1 MKTQQRIHKNLV
13 IANSWEQG
21 YPSCV
26 EQRQQKQTEAAR
38 TCHIYMWEN
47 RLNSS
52 CRSLL
57 VRRSFFLKGAPNHGK
72 RYGELSK
79 AIPCNAIYW
88 NTISSEIIAC
98 NTWNCLFFCTFSPV
112 PKRYPKRY
120 LSDTLLAHKCS
131 RIHPVPRN
139 QKETKSRLKR
149 PEK

>member
-1 MKTQQRIHKNLV
+1 MTCRCTVLQFYCRYDMILTWLGSKSELGLV
-13 IANSWEQG
+13 Q
-21 YPSCV
+21 
-26 EQRQQKQTEAAR
+26 
-38 TCHIYMWEN
+38 YMRN

-79 AIPCNAIYW
+79 AIPCNILKY
-88 NTISSEIIAC
+88 ISSLIIAC
-98 NTWNCLFFCTFSPV
+98 KTWNCSFFCTFSPV

-120 LSDTLLAHKCS
+120 LSDTLLVHKCS
-131 RIHPVPRN
+131 LIHPVPRN

-149 PEK
+149 PMNTDNYKSI